1 MVMVMVDAGRYGRMR
16 MGRCLTSNSGSVGC
30 SRDVLS
36 QVDSV
41 CSGQRTCRLDVRDLL
56 IHNPCAKDLRG
67 YLELRYTC
75 LAGIVSCPLCC
86 MLNAV
91 SALFC
96 WQLHAGMADC
106 SWKTGLN
113 FKL

>member
-1 MVMVMVDAGRYGRMR
+1 MVCRYGRMR

-30 SRDVLS
+30 SRDVLP

-67 YLELRYTC
+67 YLEVRYTC
-75 LAGIVSCPLCC
+75 LTGITCPTCCLSVSVD
-86 MLNAV
+86 AIY
-91 SALFC
+91 
-96 WQLHAGMADC
+96 
-106 SWKTGLN
+106 K
-113 FKL
+113 K